1 MIDAIHQAR
10 PNYSIES
17 IKGTVAKT
25 LRLVTKNETQKEF
38 STEKRFVK
46 NTSGRMPRESAKSRG
61 WRGFV
66 GCVGSADAWVVWVK
80 F

>member
-1 MIDAIHQAR
+1 MIDAIHHTR

-46 NTSGRMPRESAKSRG
+46 NTSGRILRESAKSRG

-66 GCVGSADAWVVWVK
+66 GSVGAWVVWVK